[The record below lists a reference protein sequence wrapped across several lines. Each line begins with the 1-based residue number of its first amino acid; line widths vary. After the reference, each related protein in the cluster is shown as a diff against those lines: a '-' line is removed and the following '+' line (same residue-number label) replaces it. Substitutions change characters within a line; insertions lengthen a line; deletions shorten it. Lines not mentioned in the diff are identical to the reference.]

1 MGWKAAR
8 TGIALAGGLV
18 MAGVAAVPA
27 TGDAHYDTIVSGL
40 AGPSG
45 LSVGSDGS
53 IYVAQMFGGA
63 LSEVSSGEIVDL
75 AHPEIIDPAHP
86 ENGRFITGVDARGR
100 GTLTY
105 LESGGGMGTTEGYVY
120 RLLPNGRTTLL
131 ADLGAYED
139 DHNPDQVNTYG
150 LTGLA
155 AGCEVPEFLDG
166 ILGEYTGAL
175 DSNVYSVAILDDGS
189 RVVADAGGND
199 LLRVRPNGR
208 VETLAVLPPIE
219 LELTAEHVEAIEALV
234 LAFTGQVVDL
244 DCAAGA
250 TWNLEPVPTDVEVGP
265 DGMLYV
271 TSLPG
276 GPESEALGANGS
288 VLRVDPATGDVE
300 VVATGFVGATDLAVA
315 PDGTVYVTEL
325 FADRIS
331 MADGDTP
338 VEVLAVGSPSAV
350 EYDDGVLYAAVGF
363 FGQGSVIT
371 FVP

>member
-18 MAGVAAVPA
+18 MAGVAVAPA

-75 AHPEIIDPAHP
+75 AHPAA
-86 ENGRFITGVDARGR
+86 GMLITGVDARGR

-105 LESGGGMGTTEGYVY
+105 LESGGGMGTTDGFVY
-120 RLLPNGRTTLL
+120 RLLPNGRTRLL
-131 ADLGAYED
+131 ADLGTYED
-139 DHNPDQVNTYG
+139 NHNPDQGNTYG
-150 LTGLA
+150 LVGLPE
-155 AGCEVPEFLDG
+155 GCTVPEFLLPYDG
-166 ILGEYTGAL
+166 GL
-175 DSNVYSVAILDDGS
+175 DSNVYSVTILDDGS

-199 LLRVRPNGR
+199 LLRVRPNGG
-208 VETLAVLPPIE
+208 VETLAVLPPIA
-219 LELTAEHVEAIEALV
+219 LTVDQTVIDVAMADFGADISCAE
-234 LAFTGQVVDL
+234 
-244 DCAAGA
+244 GA
-250 TWNLEPVPTDVEVGP
+250 TLNLEPVPTDVEVGP

-276 GPESEALGANGS
+276 GPESDALGANGS
-288 VLRVDPATGDVE
+288 VFRVDPATGDVE
-300 VVATGFVGATDLAVA
+300 LVATGFLGATDLAVA
-315 PDGTVYVTEL
+315 PDGTIYVTEL
-325 FADRIS
+325 FGGRIS

-338 VEVLAVGSPSAV
+338 VEVLAVGGPNAV
-350 EYDDGVLYAAVGF
+350 EYHDGALYAAVGF
-363 FGQGSVIT
+363 GFGPPTGSVIT